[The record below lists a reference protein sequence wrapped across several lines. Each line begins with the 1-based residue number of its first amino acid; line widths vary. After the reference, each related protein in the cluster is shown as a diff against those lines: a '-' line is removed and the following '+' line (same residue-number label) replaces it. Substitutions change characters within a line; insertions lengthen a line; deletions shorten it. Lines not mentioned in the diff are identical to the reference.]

1 MTNMNLK
8 QLRDQIDEINVQL
21 LHLLNQRTQ
30 LVEAVGVEKDK
41 QGLKKYDPV
50 REEQIIEK
58 LKQINEGPMTEEMMV
73 HIFKEIFKV
82 SVKLQEDNSQQQD

>member
-58 LKQINEGPMTEEMMV
+58 LKQINEGTMTDEMMV

>member
-58 LKQINEGPMTEEMMV
+58 LKQINEGPMTDEMMV
-73 HIFKEIFKV
+73 NIFKEIFKV